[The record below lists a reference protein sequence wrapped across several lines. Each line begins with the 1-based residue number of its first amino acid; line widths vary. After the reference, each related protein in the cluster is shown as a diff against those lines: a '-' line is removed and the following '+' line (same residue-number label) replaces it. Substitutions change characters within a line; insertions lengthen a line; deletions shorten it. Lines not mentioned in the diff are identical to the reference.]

1 MLTTHRTTFNQEEL
15 ANSNDITTP
24 FNTPGPS
31 EPDVE
36 NNCPICFDDLTD
48 IIIFECDHTI
58 CIQCLQKIYSS
69 QGPCKKILCPI
80 CRNVIENR
88 SQSKSQDALLS
99 DQSPTSPTSHDDY
112 IYDAHESHAHES
124 HAHESHAH
132 ESHAHEPRV
141 REPRV
146 RTREPTCLIHLY
158 YTVVC
163 FCFTGICYIIALS
176 IKYEIEDSHKAS

>member
-112 IYDAHESHAHES
+112 IYDS
-124 HAHESHAH
+124 
-132 ESHAHEPRV
+132 HEPRV

-146 RTREPTCLIHLY
+146 REPLVRIREPTCLIHLY
-158 YTVVC
+158 YAVVC
-163 FCFTGICYIIALS
+163 FCFTGICYIIVLS
-176 IKYEIEDSHKAS
+176 IKYEIEDSHKVL